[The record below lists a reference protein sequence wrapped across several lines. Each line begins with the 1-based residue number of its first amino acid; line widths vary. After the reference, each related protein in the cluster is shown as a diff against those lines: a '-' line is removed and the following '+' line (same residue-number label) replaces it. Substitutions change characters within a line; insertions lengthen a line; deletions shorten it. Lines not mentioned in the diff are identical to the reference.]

1 MAMQPREM
9 AMQPREMAMQPREM
23 EAPDT
28 NPLANMPPEAVEA
41 LMQPDDDIQAVLVA
55 RLSNMAPQELQMLD
69 AAVTPEVAAV
79 LVRLLPELRDLV
91 DAVSGEIEIPAEEPM
106 GALSG
111 M

>member
-1 MAMQPREM
+1 M

-28 NPLANMPPEAVEA
+28 NPLANMPPEAVKA

-91 DAVSGEIEIPAEEPM
+91 DAVSGEIEIPAEEQM

>member
-1 MAMQPREM
+1 M